1 MIALAESTAPLRP
14 SPLFFQGQA
23 SVPLVEA
30 VTARVLG
37 LKDGQIVQATVQSQG
52 EQMALMLRGRQIG
65 VPRAHGWEV
74 GQRLSFQVQGHA
86 DGSVTLQLLAGS
98 ARAPFPL
105 VSPSAA
111 PYAPTGTVAT
121 PYAPDTS
128 PRTPA
133 SAAQAAAPAPTTSA
147 TPATT
152 AITAIALAGMGG
164 ASAATGAP
172 FAGFAGVFSRLGSLL
187 YRAPGMPDVRQLFEP
202 GDGLDAVL
210 AKISTAASASTVQ
223 PGQVQNQAQLQAQL
237 QTQWQAMRL
246 NAEQLTP
253 EAIRLAVMGAMGSE
267 TSIGRIRSPAPLDP
281 KQLLHQL
288 LKALQDAGD
297 EDSPEVQQ
305 LKRALGDL
313 DAAQLGAVQAQG
325 NGAMAWSVV
334 LPFFNQAPV
343 ELRFERQPQ
352 EAGQEPV
359 YTVNAHSKS
368 QDYGE
373 LWLKAD
379 LHGETALD
387 LSMWAL
393 RDSVVALAQ
402 QGCEALKQNLREVG
416 LSMRSF
422 QAHAGARPQSP
433 ATVQAQA
440 LPGAVLDFRV

>member
-1 MIALAESTAPLRP
+1 VIALAESTAPLRP

-30 VTARVLG
+30 VTARALD
-37 LKDGQIVQATVQSQG
+37 LKDGQIVQATVQPQG

-65 VPRAHGWEV
+65 VPRAHGWEL
-74 GQRLSFQVQGHA
+74 GQRLSFQVQAHA
-86 DGSVTLQLLAGS
+86 DGSVSLQLLSPG

-105 VSPSAA
+105 ASHS
-111 PYAPTGTVAT
+111 AT
-121 PYAPDTS
+121 PYAPEIS
-128 PRTPA
+128 PRSPA
-133 SAAQAAAPAPTTSA
+133 SAAQAAAPAIATPP

-187 YRAPGMPDVRQLFEP
+187 YRAPGMPDVRHLFEP
-202 GDGLDAVL
+202 GEGLDAVL
-210 AKISTAASASTVQ
+210 AKISRSPTASAASSLQ
-223 PGQVQNQAQLQAQL
+223 PGQVQNQAQL

-253 EAIRLAVMGAMGSE
+253 EAIRLAVLSAMGSE
-267 TSIGRIRSPAPLDP
+267 TSMGRIRSPAPLDP

-297 EDSPEVQQ
+297 EDSSEVQQ

-359 YTVNAHSKS
+359 YTVSAHSKS
-368 QDYGE
+368 PDYGE

-402 QGCEALKQNLREVG
+402 QGCEALRHSLREVG

-422 QAHAGARPQSP
+422 QAHAGARPQGQ
-433 ATVQAQA
+433 AAVQAQA

>member
-1 MIALAESTAPLRP
+1 
-14 SPLFFQGQA
+14 
-23 SVPLVEA
+23 
-30 VTARVLG
+30 
-37 LKDGQIVQATVQSQG
+37 
-52 EQMALMLRGRQIG
+52 
-65 VPRAHGWEV
+65 
-74 GQRLSFQVQGHA
+74 
-86 DGSVTLQLLAGS
+86 
-98 ARAPFPL
+98 
-105 VSPSAA
+105 
-111 PYAPTGTVAT
+111 
-121 PYAPDTS
+121 
-128 PRTPA
+128 
-133 SAAQAAAPAPTTSA
+133 
-147 TPATT
+147 
-152 AITAIALAGMGG
+152 
-164 ASAATGAP
+164 
-172 FAGFAGVFSRLGSLL
+172 
-187 YRAPGMPDVRQLFEP
+187 
-202 GDGLDAVL
+202 
-210 AKISTAASASTVQ
+210 
-223 PGQVQNQAQLQAQL
+223 
-237 QTQWQAMRL
+237 MRL

-253 EAIRLAVMGAMGSE
+253 EAIRLAVVGAMGSE

-297 EDSPEVQQ
+297 EDSSEVQQ

-325 NGAMAWSVV
+325 SGAMAWSVV

-433 ATVQAQA
+433 AAVQALA